1 MLFFCLLQPPQAIVD
16 LLCDVLK
23 QLPDVSGLARTD
35 MSRFSLLKAALSML
49 SAMRGFTDLTVP
61 QVHVASGSADS
72 WTLCQLV

>member
-1 MLFFCLLQPPQAIVD
+1 MLKPTWGFIVLFFCLLQPPQAIVD

-49 SAMRGFTDLTVP
+49 SAMRDFTDLTVP
-61 QVHVASGSADS
+61 QVHLPS
-72 WTLCQLV
+72 WFC